1 MNSLWLLYET
11 LPYTYIA
18 LHQNRIKASTYNN
31 VLQKILY
38 RLASDQEVQL
48 SKKYR
53 MWKES
58 KLPNNVLI

>member
-1 MNSLWLLYET
+1 MEKHN
-11 LPYTYIA
+11 
-18 LHQNRIKASTYNN
+18 NRIKASTYNN
-31 VLQKILY
+31 VQQKILY

-58 KLPNNVLI
+58 KLPNNVSLGKTVWDNTVTF